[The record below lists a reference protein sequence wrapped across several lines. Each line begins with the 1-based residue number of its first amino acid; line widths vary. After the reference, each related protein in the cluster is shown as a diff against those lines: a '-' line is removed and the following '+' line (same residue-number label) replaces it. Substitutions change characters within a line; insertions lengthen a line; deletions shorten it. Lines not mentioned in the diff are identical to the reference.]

1 MKHVVLALVAL
12 LATAGPAMAGIESHL
27 TADLD
32 GERHTVD
39 VFVGDDG
46 SLVVLVDG
54 EPLAAPALP
63 GAPEAP
69 ATPEL
74 PAIPTLP

>member
-12 LATAGPAMAGIESHL
+12 LATAGPAMA
-27 TADLD
+27 ALD
-32 GERHTVD
+32 AHVFLQAEGETHTVD
-39 VFVGDDG
+39 LFVGDDG
-46 SLVVLVDG
+46 SITLLVDG
-54 EPLAAPALP
+54 EPVGAPELP

-74 PAIPTLP
+74 PALP

>member
-27 TADLD
+27 AADLD
-32 GERHTVD
+32 GEAHTVD
-39 VFVGDDG
+39 LFVGDDG
-46 SLVVLVDG
+46 SVTLLVDG
-54 EPLAAPALP
+54 APVSAPALP

-74 PAIPTLP
+74 PALP